1 MHVVSKVVVYCLV
14 VGLFGGLSSVTAVAG
29 QNTNTP
35 GVETDESE
43 ADRPVR
49 AQRQRLGPSP
59 SGAKSPYRHL
69 RDHRG
74 FFRLSPVVA
83 IPGIFGDIDVGDNGG
98 AVDADP
104 LGNLQ
109 NIDLTLGAAVEVGYR
124 NFSITGDFRYF
135 DVASDQ
141 IDVDNDA
148 RVGLEQFVSNVTANW
163 RYQPVGFLTVG
174 PVAGIRHVH
183 TRAGVSATGNDRDTS
198 TEHWLDPIVG
208 LSGRLSFLADRVFI
222 PFYGDVGGVGIGSE
236 LTWQAYGGVGLALN
250 RTELELGVRALYI
263 DYDGQQVDYDVLQ
276 AGPTLTTTFRF

>member
-14 VGLFGGLSSVTAVAG
+14 VGMFGGLWSVSAVA
-29 QNTNTP
+29 
-35 GVETDESE
+35 DERPDKSGAHAEYSE
-43 ADRPVR
+43 RDTPVR
-49 AQRQRLGPSP
+49 AQRLRLGASP

-148 RVGLEQFVSNVTANW
+148 RLGLEQFVSNVTANW
-163 RYQPVGFLTVG
+163 RYNPVGFLTVG

-183 TRAGVSATGNDRDTS
+183 TRAGVSATGNDGDTS
-198 TEHWLDPIVG
+198 TEDWLDPIVG
-208 LSGRLSFLADRVFI
+208 LSGRLSFLDDRVFV

-236 LTWQAYGGVGLALN
+236 LTWQAYSGVGLALN
-250 RTELELGVRALYI
+250 RTEFELGVRALYI
-263 DYDGQQVDYDVLQ
+263 DYDGDLVDYDVLQ